1 MVYAP
6 LLLVLVAARMG
17 PGAARDSGY
26 SAAVNF
32 GLRDASA
39 REALKRLVD

>member
-1 MVYAP
+1 MMGSP
-6 LLLVLVAARMG
+6 LSLSAAHD
-17 PGAARDSGY
+17 PARDSGY
-26 SAAVNF
+26 SEAVNF

>member
-6 LLLVLVAARMG
+6 LLLVLVAAHD
-17 PGAARDSGY
+17 PARSGFRAH